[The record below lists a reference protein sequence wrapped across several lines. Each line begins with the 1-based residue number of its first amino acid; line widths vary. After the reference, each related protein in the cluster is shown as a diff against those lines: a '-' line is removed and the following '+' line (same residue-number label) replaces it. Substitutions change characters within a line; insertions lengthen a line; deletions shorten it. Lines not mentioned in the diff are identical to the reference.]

1 MVFSRHDSILNQAG
15 HNVRSCSL
23 TAVATVNIN
32 AASKMENIFLLYVTG
47 NQLISV
53 GLFSGHSAEQTL
65 LLIYVYI

>member
-1 MVFSRHDSILNQAG
+1 
-15 HNVRSCSL
+15 
-23 TAVATVNIN
+23 
-32 AASKMENIFLLYVTG
+32 MENIFLLYVTG